1 MHDDAA
7 LRLQLALAR
16 EAGDAAADAMRR
28 IATRNSE
35 PDDPGTS
42 GRRGDRGWTRPG
54 PPVSASQIRDAG
66 RAVDEFAAS
75 IVDVDRLL
83 DERRAPGNLAAT
95 LDGTAVDLWES
106 TDAAAGVYE
115 RITDALANLE
125 RVRIA
130 LVLGRPLERP
140 LASERT

>member
-1 MHDDAA
+1 MHDDAS
-7 LRLQLALAR
+7 LRLRLALAR
-16 EAGDAAADAMRR
+16 EAGDAAAWAMRR

-35 PDDPGTS
+35 PDDRSTLG
-42 GRRGDRGWTRPG
+42 GRVDRVWRPG
-54 PPVSASQIRDAG
+54 PAVTASQIRDAC
-66 RAVDEFAAS
+66 RALDEFTAS

-106 TDAAAGVYE
+106 TDTAAGVYE
-115 RITDALANLE
+115 RVTDALANLE

-130 LVLGRPLERP
+130 LVLGRPLTRP
-140 LASERT
+140 LASERA